1 MKRIVIMLAALILVA
16 GYVISASA
24 DESTYVGV
32 KKCKMCHKK
41 VAAGEQFRLWSE
53 SSHANAF
60 ATLANEQSMEIAKKM
75 GIDNP
80 QEADECL
87 KCHVTGHGEGELAA
101 LILPE
106 NGVGCESC
114 HGAGSAYKKKSIM
127 KAIYAGEQDGAA
139 LGLVTITEETCTACH
154 NEESPTFEGFNY
166 EERVLEMAHPV
177 PAAE

>member
-1 MKRIVIMLAALILVA
+1 
-16 GYVISASA
+16 
-24 DESTYVGV
+24 
-32 KKCKMCHKK
+32 MCHKK
-41 VAAGEQFRLWSE
+41 VEQGEQFRLWSE
-53 SSHANAF
+53 SPHANAF
-60 ATLANEQSMEIAKKM
+60 ATLASEQSLEIAKEM
-75 GIDNP
+75 GIGNP

-127 KAIYAGEQDGAA
+127 KAITAGEQDGEA
-139 LGLVTITEETCTACH
+139 LGLITITEETCTACH
-154 NEESPTFEGFNY
+154 NEESPTFKDFDY
-166 EERVLEMAHPV
+166 EVRVLEMAHPV